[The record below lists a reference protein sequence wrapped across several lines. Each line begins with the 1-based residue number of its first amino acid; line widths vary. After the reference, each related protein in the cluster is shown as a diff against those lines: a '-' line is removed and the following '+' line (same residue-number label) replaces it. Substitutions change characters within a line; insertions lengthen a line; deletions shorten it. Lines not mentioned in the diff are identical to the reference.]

1 MKRWL
6 MIGGAA
12 VVLAAIII
20 ASVRSSGPKGEK
32 VYTEKAAAKT
42 IESVVT
48 APGQI
53 DPKVKVNISA
63 HIVGK
68 IEKLYFKE
76 GDTVRRGQKW
86 HSGSRVCSGPGRVS
100 TSSPTR

>member
-48 APGQI
+48 AESG
-53 DPKVKVNISA
+53 
-63 HIVGK
+63 
-68 IEKLYFKE
+68 
-76 GDTVRRGQKW
+76 R
-86 HSGSRVCSGPGRVS
+86 SGSDLKMLARPARMSLNPS
-100 TSSPTR
+100 WS